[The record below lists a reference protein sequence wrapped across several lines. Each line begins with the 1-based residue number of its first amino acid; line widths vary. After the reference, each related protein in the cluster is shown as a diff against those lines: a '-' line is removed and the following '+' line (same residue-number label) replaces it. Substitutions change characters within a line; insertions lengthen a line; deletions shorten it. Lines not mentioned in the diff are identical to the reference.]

1 MLALTSH
8 PYWGPSIRKLPGF
21 RAYFPNHFSQK
32 NRKLDYGKLCRICWL
47 CQILYSIIVQRAIWL
62 SPLFNEWI
70 CLQQWNKLHR
80 KTNSRFSGRMTET
93 ASAILFKCQTYLI
106 SDNEKKWVLYG
117 GIWVWRV
124 QISCLSFDR
133 TIPPPC
139 FWHLGEKR
147 GQNYG
152 K

>member
-80 KTNSRFSGRMTET
+80 KTNSRFSGYMTET
-93 ASAILFKCQTYLI
+93 MQVQSVLSAKFFSSQIMERNGC
-106 SDNEKKWVLYG
+106 
-117 GIWVWRV
+117 IWGY
-124 QISCLSFDR
+124 LSF
-133 TIPPPC
+133 
-139 FWHLGEKR
+139 WHFCEKR